1 MKHKIFRTGVSLLL
15 LLAMLAA
22 ALPAVFAAEG
32 GSNLY
37 ITGYTVTD
45 ASGRTVGSINKGSTV
60 NITVSVKDTGDGTG
74 SGDPTALDITKLE
87 DSFTGGSLSVEKTSS
102 DSAPLVYAVRLTGLT
117 YKGVGQS
124 LKLQVGTAGDAGSYQ
139 TLELTIT
146 EAVVYEA
153 PTPAPDTPFTPEP
166 GPAPMVLISR
176 SDLDKPLESGQEVKL
191 KVTFQNLSNTKLK
204 SPVVTFTPSDG
215 LLLDGGTSS
224 FPLADIPGKKSV
236 SLEITVKG
244 ASAIPSPA
252 QSLGVELKFNYYNNV
267 SNVQGNITDKIS
279 IPAIGRESVPQPV
292 VLVTRSALPHP
303 LAVDETAT
311 VTLRFQNTSSTPL
324 VKPVVAVT
332 PSESLMI
339 LNDAAT
345 FLLPD
350 IQPGKT
356 ATVDVQIQVAR
367 GNSST
372 SQTLS
377 TDLKYGYDN
386 GGMMTQATASDKV
399 VVPTLAKEAVSQPV
413 VLVTRSA
420 TGKPISAGET
430 LPVTLTFQNAGTTTL
445 VKPVVSVTTSESLI
459 LMDPTSTFLLPDLA
473 PGKSTSISVKVQATK
488 ELSSTNQSLNTELK
502 YLYDNGEA
510 MTQATASDKVNIAAN
525 ASSKSDTSVPNV
537 VVRSYSYGESSVPS
551 GSAFPLSFTFE
562 NTGAVPISN
571 VVVTVD
577 GGETFT
583 MDAST
588 NTYYY
593 KTLAAGASQ
602 TQDIPMRAVP
612 TGKSGAQGLTLSFKY
627 EYEDGEKR
635 TQTNSD
641 VKLSI
646 PVYQPDR
653 FQINAPSV
661 PETVNMG
668 EETELLL
675 AYVNKGKDDLAN
687 LEATVE
693 GEGVDTPARTQYL
706 GNVTA
711 GANGNIGFA
720 LTPNTEGDV
729 KVMLK
734 ISYENADQQVQTR
747 EFPVTLHVTAP
758 PPPED
763 FPDDFDPDMGEGG
776 FPWLPVGVAVGAVV
790 LAGGGG
796 LLIWK
801 KKKGGKA
808 DENSWDD
815 WDDTPPS
822 NEGE

>member
-292 VLVTRSALPHP
+292 VLVTRSTLPHP

-377 TDLKYGYDN
+377 TELKYGYDN
-386 GGMMTQATASDKV
+386 GGMMTQASVSDKV
-399 VVPTLAKEAVSQPV
+399 VVPTLAKEAVPQPV

-430 LPVTLTFQNAGTTTL
+430 LPVTLTFQNAGTTAL

-510 MTQATASDKVNIAAN
+510 MTQATSSDKVNIAAN
-525 ASSKSDTSVPNV
+525 ASSKSDASVPNV

-602 TQDIPMRAVP
+602 TQEIPMRAVP

-711 GANGNIGFA
+711 GGNGNIGFA

-729 KVMLK
+729 KVVLK

-758 PPPED
+758 PLPED

-776 FPWLPVGVAVGAVV
+776 FPWLPVGLAVGAVV
-790 LAGGGG
+790 LGGGGG

>member
-292 VLVTRSALPHP
+292 VLVTRSTLPHP

-377 TDLKYGYDN
+377 TELKYGYDN
-386 GGMMTQATASDKV
+386 GGMMTQASVSDKV
-399 VVPTLAKEAVSQPV
+399 VVPTLAKEAVPQPV

-420 TGKPISAGET
+420 TGKPISAGDT
-430 LPVTLTFQNAGTTTL
+430 LPVTLTFQNAGTTAL

-602 TQDIPMRAVP
+602 TQEIPMRAVP

-675 AYVNKGKDDLAN
+675 AYVNKG
-687 LEATVE
+687 
-693 GEGVDTPARTQYL
+693 
-706 GNVTA
+706 
-711 GANGNIGFA
+711 
-720 LTPNTEGDV
+720 
-729 KVMLK
+729 
-734 ISYENADQQVQTR
+734 
-747 EFPVTLHVTAP
+747 
-758 PPPED
+758 
-763 FPDDFDPDMGEGG
+763 
-776 FPWLPVGVAVGAVV
+776 
-790 LAGGGG
+790 
-796 LLIWK
+796 
-801 KKKGGKA
+801 
-808 DENSWDD
+808 
-815 WDDTPPS
+815 
-822 NEGE
+822 

>member
-267 SNVQGNITDKIS
+267 SNVQGSITDKIS

-292 VLVTRSALPHP
+292 VLVTRSTLPHP

-332 PSESLMI
+332 PS
-339 LNDAAT
+339 
-345 FLLPD
+345 
-350 IQPGKT
+350 
-356 ATVDVQIQVAR
+356 
-367 GNSST
+367 
-372 SQTLS
+372 
-377 TDLKYGYDN
+377 
-386 GGMMTQATASDKV
+386 
-399 VVPTLAKEAVSQPV
+399 
-413 VLVTRSA
+413 
-420 TGKPISAGET
+420 
-430 LPVTLTFQNAGTTTL
+430 
-445 VKPVVSVTTSESLI
+445 
-459 LMDPTSTFLLPDLA
+459 
-473 PGKSTSISVKVQATK
+473 
-488 ELSSTNQSLNTELK
+488 
-502 YLYDNGEA
+502 
-510 MTQATASDKVNIAAN
+510 
-525 ASSKSDTSVPNV
+525 
-537 VVRSYSYGESSVPS
+537 
-551 GSAFPLSFTFE
+551 
-562 NTGAVPISN
+562 
-571 VVVTVD
+571 
-577 GGETFT
+577 
-583 MDAST
+583 
-588 NTYYY
+588 
-593 KTLAAGASQ
+593 
-602 TQDIPMRAVP
+602 
-612 TGKSGAQGLTLSFKY
+612 
-627 EYEDGEKR
+627 
-635 TQTNSD
+635 
-641 VKLSI
+641 
-646 PVYQPDR
+646 
-653 FQINAPSV
+653 
-661 PETVNMG
+661 
-668 EETELLL
+668 
-675 AYVNKGKDDLAN
+675 
-687 LEATVE
+687 
-693 GEGVDTPARTQYL
+693 
-706 GNVTA
+706 
-711 GANGNIGFA
+711 
-720 LTPNTEGDV
+720 
-729 KVMLK
+729 
-734 ISYENADQQVQTR
+734 
-747 EFPVTLHVTAP
+747 
-758 PPPED
+758 
-763 FPDDFDPDMGEGG
+763 
-776 FPWLPVGVAVGAVV
+776 
-790 LAGGGG
+790 
-796 LLIWK
+796 
-801 KKKGGKA
+801 
-808 DENSWDD
+808 
-815 WDDTPPS
+815 
-822 NEGE
+822 

>member
-292 VLVTRSALPHP
+292 VLVTRSTLPHP

-377 TDLKYGYDN
+377 TELKYGYDN
-386 GGMMTQATASDKV
+386 GGMMTQASVSDKV
-399 VVPTLAKEAVSQPV
+399 VVPTLAKEAVPQPV

-430 LPVTLTFQNAGTTTL
+430 LPVTLTFQNAGTTAL

-510 MTQATASDKVNIAAN
+510 MTQATSSDKVNIAAN
-525 ASSKSDTSVPNV
+525 ASSKSDASVPNV

-602 TQDIPMRAVP
+602 TQEIPMRAVP

-711 GANGNIGFA
+711 GGNGNIGFA

-729 KVMLK
+729 KVVLK

-758 PPPED
+758 PLPED

>member
-166 GPAPMVLISR
+166 RPAPMALISR

-292 VLVTRSALPHP
+292 VLVTRSTLPHP

-377 TDLKYGYDN
+377 TELKYGYDN
-386 GGMMTQATASDKV
+386 GGMMTQASVSDKV
-399 VVPTLAKEAVSQPV
+399 VVPTLAKEAVPQPV

-430 LPVTLTFQNAGTTTL
+430 LPVTLTFQNAGTTAL

-510 MTQATASDKVNIAAN
+510 MTQATSSDKVNIAAN
-525 ASSKSDTSVPNV
+525 ASSKSDASVPNV

-602 TQDIPMRAVP
+602 TQEIPMRAVP

-711 GANGNIGFA
+711 GGNGNIGFA

-729 KVMLK
+729 KVVLK

-758 PPPED
+758 PLPED

-776 FPWLPVGVAVGAVV
+776 FPWLPVGLAVGAVV
-790 LAGGGG
+790 LGGGGG

>member
-267 SNVQGNITDKIS
+267 SNVQGSITDKIS

-292 VLVTRSALPHP
+292 VLVTRSTLPHP

-377 TDLKYGYDN
+377 TELKYGYDN
-386 GGMMTQATASDKV
+386 GGMMTQASVSDKV
-399 VVPTLAKEAVSQPV
+399 VVPTLAKEAVPQPV

-430 LPVTLTFQNAGTTTL
+430 LPVTLTFQNAGTTAL

-525 ASSKSDTSVPNV
+525 ASSKSDASVPNV

-602 TQDIPMRAVP
+602 TQEIPMRAVP

-711 GANGNIGFA
+711 GGNGNIGFA

-729 KVMLK
+729 KVVLK

-758 PPPED
+758 PLPED

-776 FPWLPVGVAVGAVV
+776 FPWLPVGLAVGAVV
-790 LAGGGG
+790 LGGGGG